1 MSANAS
7 VESNPNKNEPCRG
20 DCSGYGTRCS
30 CPPLIV
36 LAMHTHR
43 QSEIEFNT
51 HRLHQRHSPVPDPE
65 ARRLGHFSSELASP
79 EYCNC
84 LFSYREQQAG
94 AKTEM

>member
-7 VESNPNKNEPCRG
+7 YDSDSYKNEPCRG

-36 LAMHTHR
+36 LAMHSQR
-43 QSEIEFNT
+43 QSQADSES
-51 HRLHQRHSPVPDPE
+51 HCMHHRHSPVLEPE
-65 ARRLGHFSSELASP
+65 SRRMGFYSSELASSDF
-79 EYCNC
+79 CGC
-84 LFSYREQQAG
+84 LFSYHEQQAG